1 MRPLAAALLTLA
13 LSTGA
18 THAQVKDILT
28 IDLPNDAAT
37 LDPHLQS
44 DTDSV
49 AVYRN
54 IFDNL
59 IASEGGKM
67 VPRLATGWRYTDDT
81 TIVFDLRSDAIWHD
95 GSKVTAED
103 VVFSIRRI
111 TDPKTRSSQ
120 LSQLDQIVSAET
132 TGPSQVTLRT
142 KTPFP
147 PLLVQI
153 SNISIVPK
161 GALEKLGDAGFNQAP
176 VGSGPY
182 RMRAWQRGVQSTLD
196 ANAGYWRGAPPFRQV
211 VFRAVPDSATRVAD
225 LRAGRADINRQMTAD
240 DAQTVKKDTNLQV
253 LAVATERIGYLFV
266 NALWGPTRDLRVRQ
280 AIAMA
285 IDRDAIIATLLEG
298 YAKPVNVMLTPVSF
312 GYTDQVKAWP
322 FDPTRARALIKEAG
336 AEGATLRFLNS
347 PAYNRGITEAIQQML
362 TDVGLKV
369 EIAEMDMAS
378 YLRNRQGAPA
388 DAGSIAQGRWSCG
401 CQDADGTIFPLFRT
415 GSPWAKYSNP
425 DLDRTMDEARSTLDP
440 TRRLALYGRAFTII
454 REELPAVPLYQD
466 FAIYGAR
473 KELRWTPQPNEAF
486 LVFDMRWQN

>member
-1 MRPLAAALLTLA
+1 MRRLAVAVLIAGAMSGAAD
-13 LSTGA
+13 
-18 THAQVKDILT
+18 AQVKDLLT

-54 IFDNL
+54 VFDSL

-67 VPRLATGWRYTDDT
+67 TPRLATGWRYTDDT
-81 TIVFDLRSDAIWHD
+81 TLVFDLRTDATWHD

-120 LSQLDQIVSAET
+120 LSQLDQIIAAEV
-132 TGPSQVTLRT
+132 TGPAQVTLRT

-153 SNISIVPK
+153 GNISIVPK
-161 GALEKLGDAGFNQAP
+161 AVIEKLGDAGFNQAP

-182 RMRAWQRGVQSTLD
+182 RVRSWQRGVQSVLD
-196 ANAGYWRGAPPFRQV
+196 ANPAYWRGAAPFRQV
-211 VFRAVPDSATRVAD
+211 NFRAVPDSATRVAD
-225 LRAGRADINRQMTAD
+225 LRAGRADINRQMSAD
-240 DAQTVKKDTNLQV
+240 DAQNVKGDPALQV
-253 LAVATERIGYLFV
+253 LATPTERIGYLFV
-266 NALWGPTRDLRVRQ
+266 NALWGPTKDLRVRQ
-280 AIAMA
+280 AVAMA
-285 IDRDAIIATLLEG
+285 IDRDAIVKTLLEG
-298 YAKPVNVMLTPVSF
+298 YARPVNVMLTPVSF
-312 GYTDQVKAWP
+312 GYTPDVKTWP
-322 FDPTRARALIKEAG
+322 FDPARARALVKEAG

-378 YLRNRQGAPA
+378 YLRNRQGAPG

-425 DLDRTMDEARSTLDP
+425 ELDSTMDAARSTLDAAK
-440 TRRLALYGRAFTII
+440 RLALYRRAFEII
-454 REELPAVPLYQD
+454 REEVPAVPLYQD

-473 KELRWTPQPNEAF
+473 KELRWVPQPNEAF

>member
-1 MRPLAAALLTLA
+1 MKMSAAVIVVLGFVA
-13 LSTGA
+13 A
-18 THAQVKDILT
+18 TAHAQVKNALT

-54 IFDNL
+54 IFDSL
-59 IASEGGKM
+59 IASEGGKL
-67 VPRLATGWRYTDDT
+67 VPRLATAWRYANDT
-81 TIVFDLRSDAIWHD
+81 TIVFDLRTDATWHD
-95 GSKVTAED
+95 GSKVTADD
-103 VVFSIRRI
+103 VAFSIRRI

-120 LSQLDQIVSAET
+120 LSQLDQIVAAEV
-132 TGPSQVTLRT
+132 TGPAQVTLHT

-153 SNISIVPK
+153 GNISIVPK
-161 GALEKLGDAGFNQAP
+161 IALEKMGDAAFNQAP

-182 RMRAWQRGVQSTLD
+182 RLRSWQRGVQSVLE
-196 ANAGYWRGAPPFRQV
+196 ANASYWRGAPPFREV
-211 VFRAVPDSATRVAD
+211 TFRAVPDAATRIAD
-225 LRAGRADINRQMTAD
+225 LRSARADINRQMSAD
-240 DAQTVKKDTNLQV
+240 DAQTVKADPALQV

-266 NALWGPTRDLRVRQ
+266 NALWGPTKDLRVRQ

-285 IDRDAIIATLLEG
+285 IDRDAIINTLLEG
-298 YAKPVNVMLTPVSF
+298 YGRPVNIMLTPVSF
-312 GYTDQVKAWP
+312 GYTSQVKAWP
-322 FDPTRARALIKEAG
+322 YDPERARALIKEAG
-336 AEGATLRFLNS
+336 AGGATLRFLSS

-362 TDVGLKV
+362 TDVGLKI
-369 EIAEMDMAS
+369 EIAEMDMAT
-378 YLRNRQGAPA
+378 YLRNRQGAAA

-401 CQDADGTIFPLFRT
+401 CQDADGTIFPLFHA

-425 DLDRTMDEARSTLDP
+425 ELDRVMDEARSTLEQS
-440 TRRLALYGRAFTII
+440 RRQALYQRAFEII
-454 REELPAVPLYQD
+454 REEVPAVPLYQD

-486 LVFDMRWQN
+486 YVYDMRWQN

>member
-1 MRPLAAALLTLA
+1 MKRCAAALLLLA
-13 LSTGA
+13 VAAGA
-18 THAQVKDILT
+18 AGAQVKETLT

-54 IFDNL
+54 IFDPL
-59 IASEGGKM
+59 IANVGGKLE
-67 VPRLATGWRYTDDT
+67 PRLATAWRYTDDR
-81 TIVFDLRSDAIWHD
+81 TIVFDLRTDAVWHD

-103 VVFSIRRI
+103 VAFSVRRI

-120 LSQLDQIVSAET
+120 LSQLDQIIAAEV
-132 TGPSQVTLRT
+132 TGPAQVTLRT

-147 PLLVQI
+147 PLLVQV
-153 SNISIVPK
+153 SNISIVPRA
-161 GALEKLGDAGFNQAP
+161 ALERLGDAGFNQAP

-182 RMRAWQRGVQSTLD
+182 RWRAWQRGVQTSLE
-196 ANAGYWRGAPPFRQV
+196 ANPQYWRGTPGFRQV
-211 VFRAVPDSATRVAD
+211 IFRAVPDSATRVAD

-240 DAQTVKKDTNLQV
+240 DAQTVKADPNLQV
-253 LAVATERIGYLFV
+253 LATPTERIGYLFV
-266 NALWGPTRDLRVRQ
+266 NALWGPTKDLRVRQ
-280 AIAMA
+280 AVAMA

-298 YAKPVNVMLTPVSF
+298 FARPANIMLTPVSF
-312 GYTDQVKAWP
+312 GHTADIRAWP
-322 FDPTRARALIKEAG
+322 YDPVRARALVKEAG

-347 PAYNRGITEAIQQML
+347 PAYNRSITEAIQQML
-362 TDVGLKV
+362 TEIGLKV
-369 EIAEMDMAS
+369 EIADMDMAS
-378 YLRNRQGAPA
+378 FLRNRQGAPA
-388 DAGSIAQGRWSCG
+388 DTGSIAQGRWSCG

-425 DLDRTMDEARSTLDP
+425 ELDTIMDAARSMLDVP
-440 TRRLALYGRAFTII
+440 RRQALYHRAFEII
-454 REELPAVPLYQD
+454 REEVPAVPLYQD

-473 KELRWTPQPNEAF
+473 KELRWQPQPNEAF